1 MFCFAEMAF
10 PRAIGLTFCDGAG
23 NETLV
28 LIRNNKFV
36 EPRGGWEKRDRVY
49 FVKETEPQAQAA
61 SDDRECP
68 LQTATCTTPLN
79 LYRASFKV

>member
-36 EPRGGWEKRDRVY
+36 EPRVQVGSARKNRWAVTLHKAFEELYLSTG
-49 FVKETEPQAQAA
+49 FVCCIMPQHVL
-61 SDDRECP
+61 S
-68 LQTATCTTPLN
+68 
-79 LYRASFKV
+79 